1 MRLVSWNI
9 HGGLGRD
16 GRYDVELEPRQAEE
30 LREKATA

>member
-16 GRYDVELEPRQAEE
+16 GRYDLERSP
-30 LREKATA
+30 